1 MQRGRTIGIFHKSP
15 FREWRQSPR
24 YAASRYSITSVAAT
38 SNIGGAVMPSNLA
51 VSFHPT
57 ALPAGKV
64 SLICCARK
72 SCQCGRADV
81 HFSGSHYANGRH
93 LTVRSIRWRF
103 TVYRT
108 AIART
113 RTRARSRQSEQ
124 PMKAH
129 IKIAGAL
136 MIGVVLGGVS
146 FSTLSAQTKAPAAYW
161 VTEVL
166 ELQDQA
172 AFMTAIQAVSPT
184 VQQFGGRYIVLGG
197 KLTADVGPVPKR
209 ITIIAFDSIDKAQ
222 GWLNDPRAR
231 SARDEVNKHAKT
243 RAYTVEGTDQA
254 AGPTA
259 R

>member
-1 MQRGRTIGIFHKSP
+1 MKTHIKTLGALII
-15 FREWRQSPR
+15 
-24 YAASRYSITSVAAT
+24 VA
-38 SNIGGAVMPSNLA
+38 L
-51 VSFHPT
+51 VSF
-57 ALPAGKV
+57 G
-64 SLICCARK
+64 
-72 SCQCGRADV
+72 
-81 HFSGSHYANGRH
+81 
-93 LTVRSIRWRF
+93 
-103 TVYRT
+103 
-108 AIART
+108 
-113 RTRARSRQSEQ
+113 
-124 PMKAH
+124 
-129 IKIAGAL
+129 
-136 MIGVVLGGVS
+136 
-146 FSTLSAQTKAPAAYW
+146 TLYAQTKTPAAYW

-222 GWLNDPRAR
+222 GWLNDPRAK

>member
-1 MQRGRTIGIFHKSP
+1 M
-15 FREWRQSPR
+15 E
-24 YAASRYSITSVAAT
+24 
-38 SNIGGAVMPSNLA
+38 
-51 VSFHPT
+51 
-57 ALPAGKV
+57 
-64 SLICCARK
+64 
-72 SCQCGRADV
+72 
-81 HFSGSHYANGRH
+81 
-93 LTVRSIRWRF
+93 
-103 TVYRT
+103 
-108 AIART
+108 
-113 RTRARSRQSEQ
+113 
-124 PMKAH
+124 AH
-129 IKIAGAL
+129 IKTAGAL
-136 MIGVVLGGVS
+136 IIGIVLGGVS
-146 FSTLSAQTKAPAAYW
+146 FGTLYAQTKAPAAYW